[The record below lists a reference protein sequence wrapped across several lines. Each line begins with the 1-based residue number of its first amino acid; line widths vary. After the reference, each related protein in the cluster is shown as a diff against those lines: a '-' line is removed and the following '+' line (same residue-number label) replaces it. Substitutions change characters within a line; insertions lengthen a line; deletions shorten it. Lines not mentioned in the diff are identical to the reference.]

1 MNAWV
6 FLLLPSTLGVDFG
19 WERQPD
25 NSIEYIVQI
34 EPEAVDEM
42 KTGTELLSTLPPSVR
57 NTIRNYRIRVGRD
70 RLPNQNTLPPEASAT
85 TGTTYPAGAAWGNQ
99 TQPSYLPSNA
109 TASTYPLNPGNAAPN
124 IGTPSNTSS
133 TAYPPSSTGGFVNSS
148 LPQPNRPAS
157 TYPTAQL
164 PGTSPYGTG
173 TTATTSGGLSTS
185 GFPMQPNSAAPAG
198 TYPPTSGMTTYPN
211 NNYPPNTT
219 YPQNQ
224 PSYNTAGQPQYAGQQ
239 YPPSGYQPPN
249 YAPNYNQPG
258 YAQNGYNQ
266 PQYGQPGYP
275 QYVAANPNDPNAWGQ
290 GPRLGDPG
298 SYGMQTAKPS
308 IEMPAPTG
316 TAGYGPQPYAGPNGS
331 TFPQNQTQPAGSPFV
346 NTADPRYT
354 ATAGTDPKSSSD
366 ARMQTTTSAAADKA
380 GESQWVSL
388 TFALIALFASL
399 GANFYL
405 GWSTYHLRERYRM
418 MLADRTTY

>member
-70 RLPNQNTLPPEASAT
+70 RLPNQNTLPPEASAA
-85 TGTTYPAGAAWGNQ
+85 TGTTAASGATWGNQ

-109 TASTYPLNPGNAAPN
+109 TASTYPLNPGNTAPN
-124 IGTPSNTSS
+124 IGTSSNTSS
-133 TAYPPSSTGGFVNSS
+133 TVYPPSATGGFVNSS

-164 PGTSPYGTG
+164 PATQPYGTG
-173 TTATTSGGLSTS
+173 TTAMSSGGLSTS
-185 GFPMQPNSAAPAG
+185 GFPMQPNSTAPAG
-198 TYPPTSGMTTYPN
+198 SYPTAGGMTTYPA
-211 NNYPPNTT
+211 NNYPQNST

-224 PSYNTAGQPQYAGQQ
+224 PSSYNTAGQPQY
-239 YPPSGYQPPN
+239 PTNGYQPPN
-249 YAPNYNQPG
+249 YVPNYNQPG
-258 YAQNGYNQ
+258 YGPTGYNQ
-266 PQYGQPGYP
+266 QYGAPGYP

-308 IEMPAPTG
+308 IEMPNPTG

-331 TFPQNQTQPAGSPFV
+331 TFPTNQTQPVGSQFV
-346 NTADPRYT
+346 NTIDPRYNT
-354 ATAGTDPKSSSD
+354 TAGSESKSPGD
-366 ARMQTTTSAAADKA
+366 ARTQITTSAAADKP

-418 MLADRTTY
+418 MLAERTTY